1 MPIFKSLRSKSPTTY
16 ELRRLV
22 DHRILPLEPDSRS
35 RSHIICDIDKTYL
48 ETEFESVIRMARI
61 ALEAASDK
69 ITVAGASEVLLA
81 ARWGVLSE
89 FDKGRQTPRPLH
101 FVSSSPPQ
109 LRAVLEEKMAIDGLD
124 WTSDTFK
131 NQAYNLR
138 MRRLDLLRHHVAYK
152 TLAIINIIHDS
163 PTDTKFYL
171 IGDNAESDAFI
182 YMGVKLYLEGR
193 LDQQAYKSYLEIS
206 GVESTLAENLTELIA
221 QTGILGGNKQVAAIL
236 IRQVPGYSTTALPTF
251 TNAFVY
257 FDDFFQAA
265 LGLALLELIEAGSVM
280 ELARSF
286 HNHYGLTL
294 GAIRSSFAAV
304 LSVPGCPVELAG
316 IARAGQTKFA
326 ERRPVPPGNAFDES
340 TGTGSDD
347 NGCEDTDPKHP
358 FRTSDQ
364 VFLQSLHGIHLLPNS
379 ESGSTL
385 ELLEAARVWHS
396 TVLSSR
402 LGNTERV

>member
-1 MPIFKSLRSKSPTTY
+1 MPIFKSLRNRSPSPY

-22 DHRILPLEPDSRS
+22 DHRRLPLEPSSVS

-48 ETEFESVIRMARI
+48 ETEFESIIRMARI

-81 ARWGVLSE
+81 ARWGVLTE
-89 FDKGRQTPRPLH
+89 FDHGRKTPRPLH

-163 PTDTKFYL
+163 PEETRFYL

-182 YMGVKLYLEGR
+182 YMGVKLYLDGR
-193 LDQQAYKSYLEIS
+193 LDQEAYKSYLEIS
-206 GVESTLAENLTELIA
+206 GVESSLSVNLSEL
-221 QTGILGGNKQVAAIL
+221 LGQMSTVGSRKQVAAIL
-236 IRQVPGYSTTALPTF
+236 IRQVPGYSTMILPTF
-251 TNAFVY
+251 TSGFIY

-265 LGLALLELIEAGSVM
+265 LGLAFVGLIDADSIM

-294 GAIRSSFAAV
+294 AAIRSSFAAV
-304 LSVPGCPVELAG
+304 LSAPGCPSDLAK

-326 ERRPVPPGNAFDES
+326 ERRGISSRNADIDDTGGRES
-340 TGTGSDD
+340 SLGQL
-347 NGCEDTDPKHP
+347 GCEED
-358 FRTSDQ
+358 SGLNDQ
-364 VFLQSLHGIHLLPNS
+364 VFSSSLRSIHSPSPLGSCPTPDLLC
-379 ESGSTL
+379 
-385 ELLEAARVWHS
+385 AARSWYKS
-396 TVLSSR
+396 ALSSK
-402 LGNTERV
+402 LGLQK